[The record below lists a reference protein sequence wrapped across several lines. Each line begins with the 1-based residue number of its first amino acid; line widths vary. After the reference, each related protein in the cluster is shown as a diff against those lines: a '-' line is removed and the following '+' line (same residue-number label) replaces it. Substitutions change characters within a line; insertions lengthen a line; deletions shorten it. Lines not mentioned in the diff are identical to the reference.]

1 LNQEIAM
8 TLRAVK
14 PPHETRTRILDAAE
28 ELFMQHGFEAT
39 SMRLLTSKAGANL
52 AAVNYHFG
60 SKDALVEAVFRRRLD
75 PMNAGRIAELDRLE
89 KDAGGRAL
97 SPEAIIRAF
106 VGASLRMIEDA
117 KSGGRNFI
125 RLLGRTYTDPQK
137 HIRSLIGQLYA
148 PAMSRFKAA
157 FERALPQMP
166 GDELVWRMHFMFGT
180 LAYTLAAT
188 DTVQLI
194 AGCKPEDRYDARLLE
209 ARLTAFLAAGLHA
222 PLHDAAGVKKAA

>member
-1 LNQEIAM
+1 M
-8 TLRAVK
+8 SLRSVK

-28 ELFMQHGFEAT
+28 ELFMQHGFEST
-39 SMRLLTSKAGANL
+39 SMRLLTAKAEANL

-75 PMNAGRIAELDRLE
+75 PMNTARIAELDRLE

-97 SPEAIIRAF
+97 TPEAIIRAF
-106 VGASLRMIEDA
+106 IGASLRMIEDS
-117 KSGGRNFI
+117 KNGGRNFI

-148 PAMSRFKAA
+148 PAMARFKSA
-157 FERALPQMP
+157 FERSLPQMP

-209 ARLTAFLAAGLHA
+209 ARLTAFLAAGLLA
-222 PLHDAAGVKKAA
+222 PLHDSANVKKAA

>member
-1 LNQEIAM
+1 MN
-8 TLRAVK
+8 LRALK

-39 SMRLLTSKAGANL
+39 SMRQLTAKAGANL

-75 PMNAGRIAELDRLE
+75 SMNTARIAELERLE
-89 KDAGGRAL
+89 KDAGGRPL
-97 SPEAIIRAF
+97 NPRQIIGAF
-106 VGASLRMIEDA
+106 IGVSLRMIEDA

-125 RLLGRTYTDPQK
+125 RLLGRTYSDPQK
-137 HIRSLIGQLYA
+137 EIRALIGQLYA
-148 PAMSRFKAA
+148 PAMERFKAA

-166 GDELVWRMHFMFGT
+166 RDELVWRMHFMFGT
-180 LAYTLAAT
+180 LSYTLAAT

-209 ARLTAFLAAGLHA
+209 ARLTAFLEAGLLA
-222 PLHDAAGVKKAA
+222 PQHDAADVKKAA

>member
-1 LNQEIAM
+1 MCGIFGFTGRREAAPLLLDGLKRLEYRGYDSAGLV
-8 TLRAVK
+8 TSAGTAL
-14 PPHETRTRILDAAE
+14 HHRT
-28 ELFMQHGFEAT
+28 
-39 SMRLLTSKAGANL
+39 K
-52 AAVNYHFG
+52 
-60 SKDALVEAVFRRRLD
+60 
-75 PMNAGRIAELDRLE
+75 AGRIAELDRLE
-89 KDAGGRAL
+89 KEAGGRAL
-97 SPEAIIRAF
+97 VPEAIIRAF
-106 VGASLRMIEDA
+106 VGASLRMIEDS
-117 KSGGRNFI
+117 KCGGRNFI

-148 PAMSRFKAA
+148 PAMARFKSA

-209 ARLTAFLAAGLHA
+209 ARLTAVLAAGLLA
-222 PLHDAAGVKKAA
+222 PLHDAGDVKKAA